1 MSLLVAKASQE
12 PLGALYRLM
21 HVGFDRFAQGA
32 NHPPPRRI
40 PFGRSDKN
48 SAVAFLWVAESSPR
62 RDNQGRSTRLAR
74 SFDHVIEEAR

>member
-21 HVGFDRFAQGA
+21 HVGFGRFAQGA

-48 SAVAFLWVAESSPR
+48 SAVAFLWVAESSPAEITR
-62 RDNQGRSTRLAR
+62 VDQQGLLGHSTM
-74 SFDHVIEEAR
+74 